1 MPIQCFPL
9 GPLETNCYLVHE
21 QSDALVID
29 PGGAVDELTA
39 FIAEKGLNLKAVII
53 THMHFDHIYGVAQLV
68 QESAAKGLTVPVF
81 APAGDTYLTDNPAG
95 KGGMWGFPEVPPFDW
110 VDLAPGEHSFLSAAL
125 PFTVLHTPGH
135 TRGSLSLYFPL
146 EKAVVTGDLIF
157 YRSVGRTD
165 FEGGN
170 SEDLLQS
177 IRDKIFTL
185 PPDTVIYPGHGPATS
200 VSDEYNNNP
209 YCGAFKR

>member
-21 QSDALVID
+21 QSDAVVVD
-29 PGGAVDELTA
+29 PGGSVDELVT
-39 FIAEKGLNLKAVII
+39 FLTEKGLKLKAIII
-53 THMHFDHIYGVAQLV
+53 THLHFDHIYGVAQLLRETAV
-68 QESAAKGLTVPVF
+68 QGVAVPVF

-95 KGGMWGFPEVPPFDW
+95 KGGMWGFPEVAPFDW
-110 VDLAPGEHSFLSAAL
+110 QDLAPGEQSFLKTL
-125 PFTVLHTPGH
+125 PFTVMHTPGH
-135 TRGSLSLYFPL
+135 TRGSLSLYFPQ
-146 EKAVVTGDLIF
+146 EKAVLTGDLIF

-170 SEDLLQS
+170 SEELLLS
-177 IRDKIFTL
+177 IRDKIFAL
-185 PPDTVIYPGHGPATS
+185 PPDTAIYPGHGPATS

-209 YCGAFKR
+209 YCGAFTR